1 MDRTRLPP
9 AGCLPELPFACPT
22 LCTHGSA
29 CVRQLPMRTLP
40 SGPSGALPCL
50 EERKPL
56 WHRTINAM
64 RPQHLLPAMVV
75 PVLQLHAT
83 SNCPGRNKMR
93 TAATGAL
100 PCVQLR
106 LSLAA
111 FHAIE
116 CCWCEP
122 LVYMKGSP
130 VLGVGALA
138 FELRRRF
145 MQGSCSAVNSL
156 QRGLP
161 CCEWRAHTER
171 SRSGAAA
178 SCRLPWCKA
187 EAVHSDGQL
196 ALLRD

>member
-1 MDRTRLPP
+1 
-9 AGCLPELPFACPT
+9 
-22 LCTHGSA
+22 
-29 CVRQLPMRTLP
+29 
-40 SGPSGALPCL
+40 
-50 EERKPL
+50 
-56 WHRTINAM
+56 
-64 RPQHLLPAMVV
+64 
-75 PVLQLHAT
+75 
-83 SNCPGRNKMR
+83 MR

-196 ALLRD
+196 AFLRD